1 MKSSTKWLSV
11 VAVLAASALA
21 FGADPKAPPAKAPAK
36 DAPKEAPREPVKE
49 PEPAKGPVTL
59 KVGTLVPRESP
70 WGTVLRV
77 WQKAVKEKTRGAVEL
92 ELFWNGTQ
100 GDEPAL
106 VSKMKTGQ
114 LDGAVVSAV
123 GLGIVDNNV
132 NVLQLPGV
140 FDGWAKLDKVR
151 EVLRPR
157 FEKTFG
163 DAGFELV
170 GWGDIGLDRWM
181 SKGFPIRLP
190 EDLKGK
196 RPWVWRED
204 PILPPLFQFVGVV
217 PVPTSVPEALPELS
231 TGNVNVF
238 SVSALAA
245 EQLQWAGRLDHVNLM
260 VVAPNIGGM
269 VLSKA
274 KLDSLSKEHRAAV
287 VDSGKVAGK
296 ALTDRIR
303 TEDATALERLK
314 KRMTV
319 VEPTAAELAAW
330 KNAFQ
335 EARARLAKGTFPA
348 ALVTEVE
355 QLAQ

>member
-1 MKSSTKWLSV
+1 MKRSTKWLAA
-11 VAVLAASALA
+11 VAVLAASGLA
-21 FGADPKAPPAKAPAK
+21 WGADP
-36 DAPKEAPREPVKE
+36 R
-49 PEPAKGPVTL
+49 EPAKEEPAPEAPKGPVVL

-77 WQKAVKEKTRGAVEL
+77 WQRAVKEKTKGGVEL

-123 GLGIVDNNV
+123 GLGIVDNDV
-132 NVLQLPGV
+132 NVLQMPGV

-157 FEKTFG
+157 FEKTFAA
-163 DAGFELV
+163 AGFELV

-181 SKGFPIRLP
+181 SKGFPIRVP

-204 PILPPLFQFVGVV
+204 PILPPLFQLVGVV

-303 TEDATALERLK
+303 SEDATALERLK
-314 KRMTV
+314 KRMEV
-319 VEPTAAELAAW
+319 VQPTAEELAAW
-330 KNAFQ
+330 QRAFK
-335 EARARLAKGTFPA
+335 EARARLGKGTFPA

-355 QLAQ
+355 KLAQ